1 MKRHQYG
8 GRTANASHV
17 PQAIT
22 SIKMENALHLLRYVK
37 VAKFSQYKIIAS
49 VQQDNSG
56 MQDKINAKIDRLSV
70 SVLIQNIIQIP

>member
-1 MKRHQYG
+1 
-8 GRTANASHV
+8 
-17 PQAIT
+17 
-22 SIKMENALHLLRYVK
+22 MENALHLLRYVK

>member
-22 SIKMENALHLLRYVK
+22 SIKMENALHLLQYVK
-37 VAKFSQYKIIAS
+37 VAKFSQYKILAS
-49 VQQDNSG
+49 VQKDNSG
-56 MQDKINAKIDRLSV
+56 IQDKINAEIDRLSV
-70 SVLIQNIIQIP
+70 SVLIPNIN